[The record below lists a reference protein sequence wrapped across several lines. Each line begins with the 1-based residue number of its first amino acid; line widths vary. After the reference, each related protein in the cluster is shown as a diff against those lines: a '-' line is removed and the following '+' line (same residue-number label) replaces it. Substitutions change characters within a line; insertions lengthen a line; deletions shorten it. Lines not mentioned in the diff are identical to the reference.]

1 MVLKKVVYSLFN
13 NRPKKGCGVEL
24 KRIDTLWHFLVT
36 QNQLFL
42 KRNVDKEVTY
52 RIVKGEIELRHQFQP
67 NFLEKSSL
75 IIQNKNFG
83 VPVQH
88 YSAEKKRFGIKLPFQ
103 KPNERLFFPKE
114 LLRLANIFSFYVD
127 KDKAG
132 GLRVTLI
139 PFQPKNFREI
149 IKPVNLV
156 TKTLW
161 SLMFFS
167 ETIKN

>member
-1 MVLKKVVYSLFN
+1 M
-13 NRPKKGCGVEL
+13 EL

-52 RIVKGEIELRHQFQP
+52 RIIKGEIELIHQFQS
-67 NFLEKSSL
+67 NFLVKSRL
-75 IIQNKNFG
+75 IIQNKNFA
-83 VPVQH
+83 VPVEH
-88 YSAEKKRFGIKLPFQ
+88 YAAEKKRFGIKVPFQ

-114 LLRLANIFSFYVD
+114 LQKLANIFNFYVD

-132 GLRVTLI
+132 GLRVTLM

-149 IKPVNLV
+149 LKPVNLV

-161 SLMFFS
+161 SLTFFS